1 MELPEELIQH
11 IFSFLNPCDIV
22 RSLRQVSKQF
32 HDITQDAALWREV
45 YANARLLLPPG
56 LFSWQSTQ
64 YLERTLVKSELVS
77 KTWTSQPFEMHTST
91 LRTWQGGRFA
101 SWAIA
106 FGRWCIFLELEGKT
120 VRCYDID
127 TNSLRSLYDGTAH
140 PSFMCVVYTANA
152 RDVDG
157 RWVCLLL
164 LGNLNIDGLQPPE
177 WLKLLKFRVN
187 DDGFS
192 EPEIMN
198 LTHIGWIAVCP
209 MSSTGNFNGSVP
221 FIAFKAMFSP
231 QPGVVIDLRTS
242 RVHRLSLPMF
252 SSNYLTNPSQDY
264 LSYSISQIILTKTH
278 AIAVQMPLGLRDAP
292 LLVQAF
298 AVPGSAVLRDER
310 EVGEFRLTHEIAM
323 SRGSFGLLRDSIV
336 DPVTESVNIRLLH
349 ITTPG
354 WPYSQE
360 HHMLCLDLTLPK
372 PTSTTDVLPIFIR
385 SQHLFESWWTCELY
399 TASDDGYVRGL
410 LLTTPVHPSLREVGA
425 RKFTIDA
432 SEEVCTVVVG
442 DPCPDVD
449 ISNNRVAF
457 DGARG
462 RILCHRYCL

>member
-1 MELPEELIQH
+1 
-11 IFSFLNPCDIV
+11 
-22 RSLRQVSKQF
+22 
-32 HDITQDAALWREV
+32 
-45 YANARLLLPPG
+45 
-56 LFSWQSTQ
+56 
-64 YLERTLVKSELVS
+64 
-77 KTWTSQPFEMHTST
+77 
-91 LRTWQGGRFA
+91 
-101 SWAIA
+101 
-106 FGRWCIFLELEGKT
+106 
-120 VRCYDID
+120 
-127 TNSLRSLYDGTAH
+127 
-140 PSFMCVVYTANA
+140 MCVVYTANA

-177 WLKLLKFRVN
+177 WLWANSPDPSVICADSLFFRKLLKFRVN

-252 SSNYLTNPSQDY
+252 SSNYLTASRRLSLKVRYEFNDLQNPSQDY
-264 LSYSISQIILTKTH
+264 LSYSTSQIILTKTH
-278 AIAVQMPLGLRDAP
+278 AIAVQIPLGLRDAP

-462 RILCHRYCL
+462 RILCHRFVNSENEFVMVDLT